1 MKEGT
6 EGRKVKARKK
16 EGELVE
22 KEKEG
27 GKKGGRKES
36 PQMCTAVSLHTT
48 KTLWMKKTPNQ
59 M

>member
-1 MKEGT
+1 MKEGR
-6 EGRKVKARKK
+6 EGRKVKARK

-48 KTLWMKKTPNQ
+48 KTLWMKKAPNQ